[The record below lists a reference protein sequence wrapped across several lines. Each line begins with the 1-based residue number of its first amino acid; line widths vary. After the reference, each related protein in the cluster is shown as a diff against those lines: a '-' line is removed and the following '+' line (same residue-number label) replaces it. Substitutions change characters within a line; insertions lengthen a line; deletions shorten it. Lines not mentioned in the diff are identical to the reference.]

1 MGGAMDGA
9 PYTHGAARGT
19 PGVDSGVWR
28 AGICTVRGRRVL
40 DKLAKIKMHALP
52 ALASQRILRRSLF
65 GDIDKNTF

>member
-1 MGGAMDGA
+1 
-9 PYTHGAARGT
+9 
-19 PGVDSGVWR
+19 
-28 AGICTVRGRRVL
+28 VL